1 MGMRDKLSPKKQN
14 TKIQDSSLSKEE
26 LEFLLILIKQV
37 TFKGENVEILYNI
50 VNKIQQ
56 QYINQNK

>member
-1 MGMRDKLSPKKQN
+1 MGLRDSFNKQKQEN
-14 TKIQDSSLSKEE
+14 TQDSSLSKQE
-26 LEFLLILIKQV
+26 LEFLLALIKQV
-37 TFKGENVEILYNI
+37 TFKGEDVELLYNV